1 MRLHAERLVMGFF
14 LLLALLAL
22 TAALWWLHGVAYRA
36 LGEVGLLVPVAAVGA
51 SYGLGTLA
59 AKVIGE

>member
-1 MRLHAERLVMGFF
+1 MGFF

-22 TAALWWLHGVAYRA
+22 VATLWWLHGVAYRT